1 MSAIPNG
8 TKVCSGCFERK
19 PLEAFHQH
27 KAGALGRH
35 KLCALCRRF
44 AELFRI
50 YGITRDEYEA
60 LAKNGCQICGAP
72 DSPKKS
78 LGVDHDH
85 ENDSVRGVLCDSCNN
100 GIGRFSDNPE
110 LMRRAAEYLEAR

>member
-1 MSAIPNG
+1 MSATPNG

-27 KAGALGRH
+27 KRGAFGRH
-35 KLCALCRRF
+35 QHCAVCRHF
-44 AELFRI
+44 HELRRQ

-72 DSPKKS
+72 ESTKR
-78 LGVDHDH
+78 LAVDHDH
-85 ENDSVRGVLCDSCNN
+85 ETDTVRGVLCDSCNN
-100 GIGRFSDNPE
+100 GIGRFSDNPQ
-110 LMRRAAEYLEAR
+110 LLRRAAEYLEAR